1 MELGMLTKKFPAVQ
15 NQMHINRRAHCSTSL
30 KRTKIKTRGIIR
42 KKRTVA
48 QVKNFHSTIQR
59 NIWDKNVLQL
69 MKIKANISC
78 LSSWFLTV
86 KGTIHKALWKAKGMT
101 AATSVKEYSL
111 MGLGPG
117 EDREQNKTV
126 ADSLDWVPYNTTW
139 YIEVQCRM

>member
-1 MELGMLTKKFPAVQ
+1 
-15 NQMHINRRAHCSTSL
+15 
-30 KRTKIKTRGIIR
+30 
-42 KKRTVA
+42 
-48 QVKNFHSTIQR
+48 
-59 NIWDKNVLQL
+59 

-101 AATSVKEYSL
+101 AAKSVKEYSL
-111 MGLGPG
+111 MGPG

-126 ADSLDWVPYNTTW
+126 ADSLDCVPYNTTW